1 MIKKTRD
8 LSGKNRKFHNPCI
21 SAKFEIQPD
30 RLFRKYEKNKHM
42 NTSASV
48 SMENTSTEGIEWR
61 QLWSLAALYASI
73 VIGWIAYHNYQP
85 KLLVQFHFTDF
96 TFLLMVVQGIIL
108 VITPPIAGRMGDR
121 FRFQQGSRIPVISTG
136 ISFAAMIFM
145 AVAFTLLGSPGE
157 VFKWVLPL
165 LIVCWL
171 IAMSIFTSPAL
182 STLELFVPVDKLP
195 RAMAIL
201 TIVANLLYSL
211 EPVIIDLIDY
221 LGAPITFMVGGI
233 AVFVSGLALKR
244 SSFSLFTIGIAQE
257 RPKTEMKLDTQK
269 SSYGFIFFL
278 GTALGLST
286 TVLFNYFPDIL
297 QADLG
302 AFSGGLAGKWILVS
316 VLIFST
322 LIILPV
328 SNWVNKK
335 GVEKSFWISVAVN
348 MVSLAGVVLFHVP
361 AIAVGMILLFTL
373 SFTSLSVSSLPLAI
387 ERANYYEK
395 VYCVGIFFSGVA
407 FPDGIVEAIQAYS

>member
-1 MIKKTRD
+1 
-8 LSGKNRKFHNPCI
+8 
-21 SAKFEIQPD
+21 
-30 RLFRKYEKNKHM
+30 M
-42 NTSASV
+42 NTSATV
-48 SMENTSTEGIEWR
+48 SMENAPSEGIEWK

-108 VITPPIAGRMGDR
+108 VITPLVAGRMGDR

-157 VFKWVLPL
+157 IFKWILPL

-221 LGAPITFMVGGI
+221 LGAPITFMIGGI
-233 AVFVSGLALKR
+233 AVFVSGLLLKR

-269 SSYGFIFFL
+269 SSYWFIFFL

-286 TVLFNYFPDIL
+286 TVLFNYFPTIL
-297 QADLG
+297 QSNLG
-302 AFSGGLAGKWILVS
+302 AFSGGLQGKWVL
-316 VLIFST
+316 VLILMLST
-322 LIILPV
+322 FIILPV
-328 SNWVNKK
+328 SNWVNKV
-335 GVEKSFWISVAVN
+335 GVEKTFWISTMVN
-348 MVSLAGVVLFHVP
+348 MVSMAGVLWLPVPIVVL
-361 AIAVGMILLFTL
+361 LLLLIFTL
-373 SFTSLSVSSLPLAI
+373 SFTSMSVSSLPLAI
-387 ERANYYEK
+387 ARANYYEK
-395 VYCVGIFFSGVA
+395 VFCVGIFFSGVA